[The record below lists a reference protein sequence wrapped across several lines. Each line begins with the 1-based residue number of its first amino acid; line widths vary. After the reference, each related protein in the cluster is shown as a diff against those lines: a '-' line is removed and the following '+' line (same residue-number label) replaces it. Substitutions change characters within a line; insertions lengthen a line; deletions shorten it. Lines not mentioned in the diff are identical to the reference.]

1 MKETYDSSQGPRD
14 DVQPKGFL
22 FFFAHVLG
30 LLSERLG
37 YGFVG
42 LAAMTI
48 TNFQNF
54 WKVFQRSRK
63 AELCCYNY
71 SAE

>member
-22 FFFAHVLG
+22 FFFFFFAHVLG

-37 YGFVG
+37 FGFCG
-42 LAAMTI
+42 LGSHDH
-48 TNFQNF
+48 NRFPEF
-54 WKVFQRSRK
+54 LESV
-63 AELCCYNY
+63 
-71 SAE
+71 SAQQES